1 MKVEDLTVFKKSHN
15 LVLEIYSITN
25 KFPVEEK
32 FGLIAQMRKSSS
44 SIPTNIME
52 GSGRSG
58 TKEFI
63 HFIGIA
69 LGSCKEIEYQ
79 LLLSKDLAYLSKA
92 VYEELKMKY
101 NEIGKMLY
109 SLRKNLID
117 KTST

>member
-1 MKVEDLTVFKKSHN
+1 MKIEDLTVFKKSHK
-15 LVLEIYSITN
+15 LVLDIYRITN
-25 KFPVEEK
+25 GYPNEEK
-32 FGLIAQMRKSSS
+32 FGLTAQMRRSSS

-79 LLLSKDLAYLSKA
+79 LLLSKDLGYLSKNE
-92 VYEELKMKY
+92 YEELKNKY

-109 SLRKNLID
+109 SLRESLKD
-117 KTST
+117 KSIT

>member
-1 MKVEDLTVFKKSHN
+1 MKVKDLTVFKKSHR
-15 LVLEIYSITN
+15 LVLDIYRITN
-25 KFPVEEK
+25 GYPNGER
-32 FGLIAQMRKSSS
+32 FGLTAQMRRSSA

-79 LLLSKDLAYLSKA
+79 LLLSKDLGYLSKET
-92 VYEELKMKY
+92 YEEFFEKY

-109 SLRKNLID
+109 SLKKSLIV
-117 KTST
+117 KTTT